1 MTTPYPLAKITKRRM
16 WQGKVTAGARR
27 VARDLWST
35 PSGRAAIAIIGVF
48 LLTALL
54 APVIA
59 PHGPLERV
67 RAADGG
73 LARLLPPGLAHPF
86 GTTNFGRDIFDQ
98 VVWGTRR
105 TLSVAGMAALAT
117 ALIGLNVGLIAGYLG
132 GKVDSVLMRIADTA
146 YAIPFLPLAIVLV
159 GILGRSDFVL
169 VLAIAVLFWRTTARV
184 VRAQV
189 LSLKE
194 RAFVKAAVVGGASR
208 RRVLYVH
215 IAPNVASLAIL
226 YGMLL
231 VAEAV
236 LAEAGLSFLGMAP
249 TNAVSWGT
257 IMFDAFSSQEMNRAW
272 WWPLFPG
279 LAIMLFVFAV
289 SLLGRAHESLQRRHL
304 EVQS

>member
-1 MTTPYPLAKITKRRM
+1 MTGPYPSTKHRA
-16 WQGKVTAGARR
+16 WQGKVIAGARQ
-27 VARDLWST
+27 AGGDLWST

-48 LLTALL
+48 ILIALL
-54 APVIA
+54 SPVIA
-59 PHGPLERV
+59 PHGPLARV
-67 RAADGG
+67 RAVDGG
-73 LARLLPPGLAHPF
+73 VARLLPPGPGHPF

-98 VVWGTRR
+98 VAWGTRR
-105 TLSVAGMAALAT
+105 TLSVAGVAALAT
-117 ALIGLNVGLIAGYLG
+117 VLIGLNVGLIAGYMG
-132 GKVDSVLMRIADTA
+132 GKVDTVLMRIADTA

-159 GILGRSDFVL
+159 GILGRSDIVL
-169 VLAIAVLFWRTTARV
+169 VLVIAALFWRTTARV

-194 RAFVKAAVVGGASR
+194 RSFVKAAVLSGASR

-215 IAPNVASLAIL
+215 IAPNVASLATL

-257 IMFDAFSSQEMNRAW
+257 IMFDAFSSQEMHRAW

-289 SLLGRAHESLQRRHL
+289 SLLGRAYESLQWRQL
-304 EVQS
+304 EVRS